1 MCQACVEDESQSKGL
16 KSKTVAETKSIA
28 FPRQLPGACVFSILR
43 EVRGNGHTFFR
54 ASIEI
59 S

>member
-1 MCQACVEDESQSKGL
+1 MCQACVDDESQSKGR

-28 FPRQLPGACVFSILR
+28 LPRQLPGACVILR
-43 EVRGNGHTFFR
+43 EVRDNGHTFVR

-59 S
+59 L